1 MSRCKLLDPLYLV
14 ANIRT
19 VSLFVFVSIA
29 SIGCIWQFISLVQL
43 YLTYPTTVQIDTQ
56 FDVHKDSLAAFTL
69 CKNVEG
75 KKTNHLGK
83 SSDDLFEY
91 YSKLKSIEAMHL
103 EGPDIDFEIDS
114 LVTRVDKLSLSH
126 TCSVRS
132 HLDTVSPPLISIVPI
147 ILFD

>member
-1 MSRCKLLDPLYLV
+1 MRRLRLIDTLYILGNVQTISLL
-14 ANIRT
+14 I
-19 VSLFVFVSIA
+19 FVSIT

-103 EGPDIDFEIDS
+103 EGPDVDFEIDS
-114 LVTRVDKLSLSH
+114 LVTRVDKLSLSYFCMTFQGKIH
-126 TCSVRS
+126 YTKW
-132 HLDTVSPPLISIVPI
+132 SI
-147 ILFD
+147 